1 MESRNNIIRNN
12 KDLTEED
19 KRCKI
24 KKLFQPIPLRNTIIP
39 NYITI
44 DTNVILSL
52 FKSKGES
59 QMNKKTKK
67 YKNQKKDTGNRKH
80 Y

>member
-1 MESRNNIIRNN
+1 M
-12 KDLTEED
+12 L

-44 DTNVILSL
+44 DRNVILSL
-52 FKSKGES
+52 FKDEG
-59 QMNKKTKK
+59 
-67 YKNQKKDTGNRKH
+67 
-80 Y
+80 